1 MDAIEFIIYTILLFV
16 LIAFIGVLGY
26 IIYDN
31 YTYKK
36 DLKLDLNTNFK
47 DINNNFDSTSNIINK
62 LHGNQTNNLNMVS
75 DKVDNFNKLFTSN
88 ISNLNLKYDA
98 NNNIFSN
105 NISDINYKL
114 SDNSK
119 IFSSNIGT
127 FSDNLN
133 KYFSFNIN
141 DNGKY
146 GDPNKKIFEYRTA
159 GSDTNK
165 LNLIT
170 KTTATAGLK
179 INSDSNAELEICNK
193 TGTNCYNISS
203 DDSNLYIYKNGGGAN
218 IYIGGSDKTQNAPF
232 KIVNGVASITNA
244 NVNANAG
251 QISASAGS
259 KTSAIS
265 FTSGGKGYTGHVLN
279 PPALTITGGGGTSFQ
294 IGNFIYSDD
303 DGSITGATIT
313 NHGTGYTSVPTITIP
328 ALPASKP
335 VLFTATPI
343 ATATP
348 TVNTDTSSGSLT
360 TLPTVSSS
368 TADNGYYKK
377 GTTVVTITN
386 NSKRA
391 GAIAQTDANGIMTIT
406 IKNIVN
412 GVVINDASPLDNG
425 FYMDASSRVRINSIT
440 GITGITPSDLVLK
453 INNLNLTLSAT
464 VVNGVLTAI
473 APTSPTIW
481 NGFPAS
487 QNNLTVVLSD
497 PETPV
502 SATIIPEI
510 QNGTIK
516 SLTLQAAGSKYYKPT
531 ININEAQIV
540 SPQNATFPTLF
551 KL

>member
-16 LIAFIGVLGY
+16 IIAFIGVLGY

-62 LHGNQTNNLNMVS
+62 LHGNQTNNFNMVS
-75 DKVDNFNKLFTSN
+75 DKVDNYNKLFTSN
-88 ISNLNLKYDA
+88 ILDINSKYA
-98 NNNIFSN
+98 TSSNIFSN

-114 SDNSK
+114 SGNSN
-119 IFSSNIGT
+119 IFSNNIGT
-127 FSDNLN
+127 FSYNLN
-133 KYFSFNIN
+133 KYFSFNNNNNGYN
-141 DNGKY
+141 DA
-146 GDPNKKIFEYRTA
+146 NKKIFEYRTA
-159 GSDTNK
+159 DADINK

-170 KTTATAGLK
+170 KTTAMAGLK

-193 TGTNCYNISS
+193 TGTSCFNISS

-218 IYIGGSDKTQNAPF
+218 IYIGGNGKTPNAPI
-232 KIVNGVASITNA
+232 KIVNGVASMND
-244 NVNANAG
+244 NANANAS

-294 IGNFIYSDD
+294 IGNFTYSDD

-328 ALPASKP
+328 APPASKP
-335 VLFTATPI
+335 VLFTAA

-412 GVVINDASPLDNG
+412 GLVINDASPLDNG
-425 FYMDASSRVRINSIT
+425 FYINTNVRINRIT
-440 GITGITPSDLVLK
+440 GINGISEAVLATNLV
-453 INNLNLTLSAT
+453 NLNSTLSAT
-464 VVNGVLTAI
+464 VVSGVLTAI
-473 APTSPTIW
+473 TPTSPNIW
-481 NGFPAS
+481 SGFPPS
-487 QNNLTVVLSD
+487 QTNLSVELSN
-497 PETPV
+497 PETPTN
-502 SATIIPEI
+502 ATITPTIE
-510 QNGTIK
+510 NGTIK
-516 SLTLQAAGSKYYKPT
+516 SLTLTLPGSKYYKPT
-531 ININEAQIV
+531 ISVNDTQIV
-540 SPQNATFPTLF
+540 SPQNATFPPTLF

>member
-1 MDAIEFIIYTILLFV
+1 MDAIEFIIYTILIFV
-16 LIAFIGVLGY
+16 IIAFIGVIGY

-114 SDNSK
+114 TDNSK

-218 IYIGGSDKTQNAPF
+218 IYIGGDGKTPNAPF

-244 NVNANAG
+244 NVNVNAG
-251 QISASAGS
+251 LISALAVSKSAD
-259 KTSAIS
+259 IL
-265 FTSGGKGYTGHVLN
+265 FISGGKGYTGHSLN
-279 PPALTITGGGGTSFQ
+279 PPLTITGGGSTSLQ
-294 IGNFIYSDD
+294 IGNFTYSDD
-303 DGSITGATIT
+303 EGRIISATIT
-313 NHGTGYTSVPTITIP
+313 NHGNAYTSVPTITIP
-328 ALPASKP
+328 EPPARKP
-335 VLFTATPI
+335 VLFTATP
-343 ATATP
+343 TATP
-348 TVNTDTSSGSLT
+348 AVNTVPSTGALT
-360 TLPTVSSS
+360 QTLPVVSSS
-368 TADNGYYKK
+368 TLDNGYYKK
-377 GTTVVTITN
+377 GNTIVTITN
-386 NSKRA
+386 NSRKA
-391 GAIAQTDANGIMTIT
+391 GAIAQTDSNANITSIT

-412 GVVINDASPLDNG
+412 GATDNSLPLDNG
-425 FYMDASSRVRINSIT
+425 FYFDANVRIISINGISVSTSLTFTKTIVDGVLMTITPTIT
-440 GITGITPSDLVLK
+440 G
-453 INNLNLTLSAT
+453 
-464 VVNGVLTAI
+464 GV
-473 APTSPTIW
+473 W
-481 NGFPAS
+481 GGFAAAS

-531 ININEAQIV
+531 ININDAQIV
-540 SPQNATFPTLF
+540 SPQPATFPTLF